1 MTYEGSANARTHR
14 DHGRRNRHGRGVRNC
29 RRLESFHVGRHSGP
43 CGRLVSQAED
53 SDSGVAEAKNDECER
68 LTRSEVADVIGPNDG
83 GQHDFLLGG
92 CVWTATSGAK
102 DGMVEAIHATVLAE
116 AEYEAVAEVGE
127 PVSGSAEGATYDATH
142 GELWF
147 SCRSGDFCG
156 IKVRI
161 GDSDRREEAAT
172 RLGTV
177 LQGNV

>member
-1 MTYEGSANARTHR
+1 MKILRKLGHVAIIGGALAAVVACGTTGGTSAEAP
-14 DHGRRNRHGRGVRNC
+14 
-29 RRLESFHVGRHSGP
+29 GP
-43 CGRLVSQAED
+43 ADD
-53 SDSGVAEAKNDECER
+53 SVSGVTEAKGEECER
-68 LTRSEVADVIGPNDG
+68 LGQSEVADAIGPNDG

-102 DGMVEAIHATVLAE
+102 DGLVEAIHATVLAE

-127 PVSGSAEGATYDATH
+127 PVSGSADGATYDTIH

-147 SCRSGDFCG
+147 PCGSGDFCG

-161 GDSDRREEAAT
+161 SDPDRREQVAT

-177 LQGNV
+177 LQSNV

>member
-1 MTYEGSANARTHR
+1 MKIL
-14 DHGRRNRHGRGVRNC
+14 
-29 RRLESFHVGRHSGP
+29 RRLGQVATIGGALAMVVACAPAGGSSPSTSADTPG
-43 CGRLVSQAED
+43 QAED
-53 SDSGVAEAKNDECER
+53 SVSGVTEAKNDECER
-68 LTRSEVADVIGPNDG
+68 LTQSEVADVIGPNDG

-102 DGMVEAIHATVLAE
+102 DGMVESIHATVLGE

-127 PVSGSAEGATYDATH
+127 PVSGSAEGATYDAIQ

-147 SCRSGDFCG
+147 PCRSGDFCG